1 MLMWNPSKL
10 TTAGKALLAKAQAG
24 QTSIQITKAQ
34 TGSGSYSSGE
44 NIESRTA
51 LKTPKQTF
59 PIQNKVISDADNT
72 VILKIA
78 ITNKSESETL
88 STGYDIT
95 EFGIFA
101 QDPQK
106 GEILYSIATASTSD
120 YMPAYNGVL
129 PSVINMS
136 YYLEVSNAENVTIN
150 SAGALALQADLEALE
165 ARVTTIEKNKVE
177 LLGVRRKVDA
187 SSSAWERIG
196 DAVGMVCKAAV
207 GNGTVQN
214 DMMSHYPF
222 SEMRPCNLAEDRT
235 VNAYLGDATFQWDG
249 TNGDV
254 MLEVPM
260 TYTGRWFE
268 TDADGVKW
276 EYRAISSA
284 QIGHLHLDHLFTDG
298 ADRRISEKVYLPIFP
313 GSIEHI
319 ESSMQSEGVSVRSV
333 AVDILRSR
341 AGYMPAHNKTR
352 EQFRILCKT
361 KGDNW
366 YLDDVWAMH
375 FLDTCYIVMFANT
388 HAQGTLG
395 PGRTEFPEDGTKG
408 LALQERTGNYITV
421 AKDYGNRF
429 AIGQGISIGNGLWS
443 QSLAADRLV
452 TKIEDSTEVENAVCV
467 YFDGDPVAIT
477 TTSVLWSS
485 AQPTGATVGMASPN
499 GRVEGKTPGMSAIRF
514 LWIEDWYGNIWQFR
528 DGDNIQKY
536 QHYYCN
542 DRIAYADKVYDGS
555 YFKVGYVAGTA
566 EGYVKTFGYDPE
578 WPEIEIC
585 TENGASSN
593 TYFCDYYYA
602 AEGGEVVFSGGRVN
616 YGANSGP
623 FYRHCNNSAAYSNWN
638 VGGRPQARK

>member
-24 QTSIQITKAQ
+24 QTTIKITKAQ

-44 NIESRTA
+44 NIETRTA

-59 PIQNKVISDADNT
+59 PIQNKMISDADNT

-78 ITNKSESETL
+78 ITNKSEDSTL

-95 EFGIFA
+95 EFGVFA

-136 YYLEVSNAENVTIN
+136 YYLEVSNAANVTIN

-165 ARVTTIEKNKVE
+165 TRVTLIEQSKVE
-177 LLGVRRKVDA
+177 LLAARRKVG
-187 SSSAWERIG
+187 SSSATWERVG
-196 DAVGMVCKAAV
+196 DAVGMICKAAV

-235 VNAYLGDATFQWDG
+235 VNAYLGDADFQWDG
-249 TNGDV
+249 SNGDV
-254 MLEVPM
+254 MLEVPL

-276 EYRAISSA
+276 EYRGISSGP
-284 QIGHLHLDHLFTDG
+284 IGHLHLDHMFTDG
-298 ADRRISEKVYLPIFP
+298 PDRRISEKVYLPIFP
-313 GSIEHI
+313 GSLSSIPSGEVVALKL
-319 ESSMQSEGVSVRSV
+319 ESK
-333 AVDILRSR
+333 
-341 AGYMPAHNKTR
+341 AGAFPAHSRNRDT
-352 EQFRILCKT
+352 FRTICST

-375 FLDTCYIVMFANT
+375 FLDTCYIVMFANS

-395 PGRTEFPEDGTKG
+395 AGRTEFPNDGTKG
-408 LALQERTGNYITV
+408 LALQARTGNYITV
-421 AKDYGNRF
+421 VKDYGNRF
-429 AIGQGISIGNGLWS
+429 AVGQGISIGNGLWS
-443 QSLAADRLV
+443 QSLAADRRV
-452 TKIEDSTEVENAVCV
+452 TKIEDSTEISNAVCV
-467 YFDGDPVAIT
+467 HFDGDPVAIT

-485 AQPTGATVGMASPN
+485 LQPTGATIEMASPN
-499 GRVEGKTPGMSAIRF
+499 GRVDGKTNGMSAVRF
-514 LWIEDWYGNIWQFR
+514 LWIEDWYGNMWQFR
-528 DGDNIQKY
+528 DGDNIKNW

-542 DRIAYADKVYDGS
+542 RRSSYADKVYEGD
-555 YFKVGYVAGTA
+555 YFKVGYEAA
-566 EGYVKTFGYDPE
+566 KANGYVKEFGYDPE

-585 TENGASSN
+585 TDATGSSG
-593 TYFCDYYYA
+593 TFFSDYYYQ
-602 AEGGEVVFSGGRVN
+602 AEGGELVFSGGNVFS
-616 YGANSGP
+616 GTSSGP
-623 FYRHCNNSAAYSNWN
+623 FYRACGYSATASSWDI
-638 VGGRPQARK
+638 GGRPQARK